1 MFNRGTEREK
11 SYSFLTRNSLKT
23 CLFLFLML
31 FYMSIVVLK
40 KKSRSN
46 SRFAPISGRG
56 NNGFSLN
63 GGYRNIGAVGQFR
76 MISNTTRTPF
86 RGTHPMGNG
95 GKNGAYYDKPL
106 NSGTCTANDNQIIK
120 KSSLNTAGMIDT
132 KYKWTKGTYPNYWV
146 QEGDSNYSV
155 TRDQASYIRNLTQKY
170 GGFVFTN
177 VQNNGKCGTVYDP
190 SGSPIYS
197 CSGNKNACSYYIG
210 TKKYIRTPYAK
221 NFNQPAMSQGQ
232 YIHTGGLYKRECLP
246 TPPNK
251 QPFPMKLNHNNMSR
265 QIGTKT
271 NSTIGIGCQTNY
283 LRWED
288 AAEDGILP
296 NDWIPGYTSEPA
308 DFSPLVQR
316 SSNYPN
322 PNNES
327 ITPNT

>member
-1 MFNRGTEREK
+1 
-11 SYSFLTRNSLKT
+11 
-23 CLFLFLML
+23 ML
-31 FYMSIVVLK
+31 IYMSIVVLK

-46 SRFAPISGRG
+46 RRFAPISGRG
-56 NNGFSLN
+56 VDGFSLN

-95 GKNGAYYDKPL
+95 GKYGAYYDKPL
-106 NSGTCTANDNQIIK
+106 NSGSCSTNDNQIIK

-146 QEGDSNYSV
+146 QEDDSNYSS

-210 TKKYIRTPYAK
+210 TRKYIRMPYAK

-232 YIHTGGLYKRECLP
+232 YIHTGGIYKRECLP
-246 TPPNK
+246 TPANK
-251 QPFPMKLNHNNMSR
+251 QPFPMKLNHSSNRTR
-265 QIGTKT
+265 QTGTKS
-271 NSTIGIGCQTNY
+271 NSTIAIGCQTNY

-288 AAEDGILP
+288 AANDGILP
-296 NDWIPGYTSEPA
+296 SDWIPGYTSEPA
-308 DFSPLVQR
+308 DFTPLVQR

-322 PNNES
+322 PNTGGV
-327 ITPNT
+327 TPNT

>member
-1 MFNRGTEREK
+1 
-11 SYSFLTRNSLKT
+11 
-23 CLFLFLML
+23 ML

-56 NNGFSLN
+56 NDGFSLN

-95 GKNGAYYDKPL
+95 GKYGAYYDKPL
-106 NSGTCTANDNQIIK
+106 NSGSCCTNDNEIIK
-120 KSSLNTAGMIDT
+120 KSSLNNAGMIDT

-155 TRDQASYIRNLTQKY
+155 TRDQATYIRNLTQKY
-170 GGFVFTN
+170 GTAVFTN
-177 VQNNGKCGTVYDP
+177 VQNNGNCGTVYDP
-190 SGSPIYS
+190 SGSPIFS
-197 CSGNKNACSYYIG
+197 CSGNKKACSYYIG
-210 TKKYIRTPYAK
+210 TRKYIRTPYAK
-221 NFNQPAMSQGQ
+221 NFNQLPISQGQ

-246 TPPNK
+246 TPDNK

-265 QIGTKT
+265 QVGTK
-271 NSTIGIGCQTNY
+271 STSAISTGCHTNY

-288 AAEDGILP
+288 AARDGVFP
-296 NDWIPGYTSEPA
+296 DDWIPGYSVAPA
-308 DFSPLVQR
+308 DFTRVV
-316 SSNYPN
+316 SSENPDEGFGNTIDIIEDDEGHPN
-322 PNNES
+322 EP
-327 ITPNT
+327 TL